1 MELFPLYPLNLCK
14 WFPFLAQLIFEIN
27 ALCYVFMA
35 QDSYSLIFC
44 CRYLFTFYFSCFSFI
59 MFLPPTT
66 KTRSFLYVLGSRFTF
81 TSLYIHFLCFC
92 NILYHYQT
100 KSPNFVSQILPLH
113 TNITF
118 FIMDA
123 ATIWIKPL
131 LSHSVLLFRIYLRCS
146 AVMLSVHS
154 MNSYLSLFKYNS
166 LCVAWGRRN
175 WVWMVHAQFS
185 PTDSK
190 I

>member
-1 MELFPLYPLNLCK
+1 MT
-14 WFPFLAQLIFEIN
+14 
-27 ALCYVFMA
+27 
-35 QDSYSLIFC
+35 QDLYSLIFC

-66 KTRSFLYVLGSRFTF
+66 KTLSFLYVLGSRFTF
-81 TSLYIHFLCFC
+81 TCIYIFILCVSVISYIITRLNHLILFLRYFHC
-92 NILYHYQT
+92 ILT
-100 KSPNFVSQILPLH
+100 F
-113 TNITF
+113 TF

-166 LCVAWGRRN
+166 CVAWGRRN
-175 WVWMVHAQFS
+175 WVWKVHAQFS
-185 PTDSK
+185 PTESK